1 MKIPIFPQFLRKV
14 RIFPLV
20 GYGFFFS
27 LARSPQF
34 GSRPRLKMAMHALA
48 EGYLIKGDFGQ
59 AEGWDKFRFFFPFL
73 FLVENNGWIK
83 QTWAFFEKKSENPPC
98 ICIFCD
104 LLFFFSLET
113 CKKPIKKQLKVGYIS
128 FIPNLVWISQ
138 LVLKFFHCTPREGL
152 AATPWSSPKPT
163 LPPVDDGHWQA
174 MDAAEE
180 AQQKEG
186 DDQILEAPEIWEG
199 LVQQGSNW
207 WFHIFFM
214 STPTWGNDSIWR
226 IFFR

>member
-1 MKIPIFPQFLRKV
+1 MD
-14 RIFPLV
+14 
-20 GYGFFFS
+20 FFFH
-27 LARSPQF
+27 LHGALNLDLGR
-34 GSRPRLKMAMHALA
+34 GSRWPCTLWRRDISSKATLVRP
-48 EGYLIKGDFGQ
+48 KGEINSDFS
-59 AEGWDKFRFFFPFL
+59 FRFFFWLKTMDESNKPEL
-73 FLVENNGWIK
+73 FLRRKV
-83 QTWAFFEKKSENPPC
+83 KSSMYLY
-98 ICIFCD
+98 F
-104 LLFFFSLET
+104 LRLTVFFFT
-113 CKKPIKKQLKVGYIS
+113 RNMQKAIKKQLKVGYIS